1 MMPKHPVLPILP
13 LLLALA
19 LPWAAIPAS
28 AGWGDTLKAA
38 GDAGAKAAGL
48 SVTPSQ
54 IEGAFRELLS
64 LGADS
69 AVKSLSQDGGF
80 SRLAATSLSLPDSY
94 RKVAET
100 VAPDLLANLNTAAE
114 AAVPAIGELFQK
126 TIKTMEFAN
135 PTGLLSGRNDA
146 VTSYFEQSARPGLTE
161 NAAPLIRSAL
171 EESGAGT
178 AVSAAQKL
186 SALTGTDFDPVG
198 YLTDK
203 TLDSM
208 FLYMAKTEQDVRS
221 GDMAVTSELLQK
233 VF

>member
-1 MMPKHPVLPILP
+1 MSARYPVPHILP
-13 LLLALA
+13 LLLVLA
-19 LPWAAIPAS
+19 LPWAAAPAS
-28 AGWGDTLKAA
+28 AGWGDALKAA

-64 LGADS
+64 MGADS
-69 AVKSLSQDGGF
+69 AVESLSKDGGF
-80 SRLAATSLSLPDSY
+80 SKLAATSLSLPDSY

-100 VAPDLLANLNTAAE
+100 VAPDLLANLNSAAE

-126 TIKTMEFAN
+126 TIKTMEFAD
-135 PTGLLSGRNDA
+135 PSGLLSGKSDA
-146 VTSYFEQSARPGLTE
+146 VTSYFEESARTGLAE
-161 NAAPLIRSAL
+161 NAAPLIRAAL
-171 EESGAGT
+171 EKTGAGS
-178 AVSAAQKL
+178 AVSAVRKL
-186 SALTGTDFDPVG
+186 SALTGTDFDPVN
-198 YLTDK
+198 YLTNK

-221 GDMAVTSELLQK
+221 GDIAVTSELLKK